1 MGEHWDAKCSAIEA
15 KCDDR
20 ESNVSDNGA
29 AAAGTDLGRVADG
42 LERFFFG
49 SKEFKQRLSAF
60 LEDAAA
66 ELGEDGAV
74 TAGAEGEGYSLRSTE
89 LHGEF
94 VKLLERE
101 LETAALSLSGDDGPA
116 AHIRDDD
123 RVALI
128 GALHDEL
135 RRRFDAGG
143 HPDHADDGP
152 EFDDECA
159 LLAAFPRAM
168 LAASDF
174 DVFSVLLRETARGH
188 AWDME
193 SMFGY

>member
-1 MGEHWDAKCSAIEA
+1 MDGCGEA
-15 KCDDR
+15 KYGDIKAKYDDCDSKVDTSNGIDR
-20 ESNVSDNGA
+20 I
-29 AAAGTDLGRVADG
+29 DLGRVANG

-49 SKEFKQRLSAF
+49 SKEFKQRLAAF

-66 ELGEDGAV
+66 ELGEDGTV
-74 TAGAEGEGYSLRSTE
+74 TPGAEGEGYTLRSTE

-94 VKLLERE
+94 VQLLERE
-101 LETAALSLSGDDGPA
+101 VEAAAISLSIGAGAQAQMPDG
-116 AHIRDDD
+116 D

-128 GALHDEL
+128 AALHDEL
-135 RRRFDAGG
+135 HRRCDAGG
-143 HPDHADDGP
+143 VPDHADGDS
-152 EFDDECA
+152 EFDDQRA

-174 DVFSVLLRETARGH
+174 DVFQVLLRETARGH

-193 SMFGY
+193 SMFGS